1 MTVYLIRGG
10 RVAAHATTP
19 AKPNKGAIPVRSL
32 AELKASGLPMARLVA
47 IWNALPGNK
56 RISKFKSRDVAVR
69 RLWAAFEQ
77 LAPRDQINRRLRAE
91 KPARADSKQAQVIAL
106 LSRANG
112 ATVDEMAAAIGWQR
126 HSVRGVISG
135 ALKKRL
141 GLTITSTKEDRG
153 RVYRISD
160 AGIEAKA

>member
-1 MTVYLIRGG
+1 MTVYLIRGD
-10 RVAAHATTP
+10 RVAAHANLP
-19 AKPNKGAIPVRSL
+19 AKAPKGAIPVRFF

-56 RISKFKSRDVAVR
+56 RISKFKSRDVALR

-77 LAPRDQINRRLRAE
+77 LAPRDQINRRPRAA

-106 LSRANG
+106 LGRPNG
-112 ATVDEMAAAIGWQR
+112 ATVDEMAGAIGWQH
-126 HSVRGVISG
+126 HSVRGMISG

-141 GLTITSTKEDRG
+141 GLTITSIKEERG
-153 RVYRISD
+153 RVYRISNT
-160 AGIEAKA
+160 GTEAKA

>member
-1 MTVYLIRGG
+1 MTVYLIRYD
-10 RVAAHATTP
+10 RVAAHANLP
-19 AKPNKGAIPVRSL
+19 AKAPKGAIPVRSL
-32 AELKASGLPMARLVA
+32 AEFKTSGLPMARLVA
-47 IWNALPGNK
+47 IWNALPGKK
-56 RISKFKSRDVAVR
+56 RISKFKSRNVALR

-77 LAPRDQINRRLRAE
+77 LAPRNKTHQRLRAE

-112 ATVDEMAAAIGWQR
+112 ATVAEMAAATGWQH

-135 ALKKRL
+135 SLKKRL

-153 RVYRISD
+153 RVYRITD
-160 AGIEAKA
+160 TGAEAQA